1 MRFEKI
7 LIPAGLL
14 IALCAAAAG
23 AQTISAPPAVLADGD
38 GAFAY
43 TVEMT
48 YPPSGASFG
57 GYTIYSVENI
67 SEGTMFIDGFCM
79 SWVDGGSSGSYEV
92 AGTLADPTL
101 QGRIDLEWFICEPYV
116 SLYRETLI
124 LPQSVEAEAETWSS
138 IKSIYR

>member
-43 TVEMT
+43 TVEAT
-48 YPPSGASFG
+48 RSIRWRTSPKARCSSTAS
-57 GYTIYSVENI
+57 
-67 SEGTMFIDGFCM
+67 
-79 SWVDGGSSGSYEV
+79 
-92 AGTLADPTL
+92 A
-101 QGRIDLEWFICEPYV
+101 
-116 SLYRETLI
+116 
-124 LPQSVEAEAETWSS
+124 
-138 IKSIYR
+138 